1 MIYVKLDKKLRFEPY
16 YTEKP
21 VLVLKKFN
29 HGKISMYRLNIN
41 FASFFINVKEIHTFI
56 DEECKNLIREK
67 KLERLV
73 DDEKI

>member
-1 MIYVKLDKKLRFEPY
+1 MIYVKLDKKLSLNPF

-21 VLVLKKFN
+21 VLVLKKFY
-29 HGKISMYRLNIN
+29 HGKTIMYRLDIN
-41 FASFFINVKEIHTFI
+41 YASFFINVKVIDTFV